1 MAKTR
6 PVRSVEQEKLLGR
19 NVLAFLNYGEGATEA
34 APIWALIGGQRD
46 ASYNDSADEIDVSD
60 KNSSGYGD
68 SEPGMKTIELTIELI
83 VKTNDET
90 VNELRDAY
98 DNDEAVDIL
107 RWSKNG
113 RSIRNWYI
121 ITGLEESATYDDA
134 AILSVTLKGKGKP
147 TYTEQMED
155 PRGTTGA

>member
-6 PVRSVEQEKLLGR
+6 PVRAVEQEKLLGK
-19 NVLAFLNYGEGATEA
+19 NVLVFLNYGEGATEES
-34 APIWALIGGQRD
+34 PVWSLIGGQRD

-68 SEPGMKTIELTIELI
+68 SEPGMKTIELTVEMI
-83 VKTNDET
+83 VKTNDDT

-155 PRGTTGA
+155 PRETTGA